1 MNQWQRELA
10 ASAIF
15 AITYV
20 LISGRQLKVLPLNR
34 PAAALLGA
42 VLMVATGVMTP
53 ERAYR
58 AINYDT
64 LVLLLGMMLI
74 SAYLY
79 LAHFFEWAAEL
90 LLNFSRTPARLL
102 LYVTLTSGILSAL
115 LVNDTICL
123 MLTPLV
129 VAVIRRG
136 KLPLLPFLIALATSA
151 NIGSA
156 ATLVGNPQNMIIGH
170 FSHISFPEF
179 SRSLLPAA
187 VIGLAINFFI
197 LRFGFR
203 KVLRQTAIDRSAHVV
218 PKLERGLF
226 ALVCIVLVSI
236 FAGFLAGLNL
246 AWTAMAGAVLVMV
259 LARRDTHNVLKLV
272 DWHLLLFFA
281 ALFIVVDGLSDTG
294 LPDEIY
300 SRLQPIFASSM
311 PAQAWN
317 LTWFSVVGSNIF
329 SNVPFVLVAG
339 NWIARFTDPALM
351 WKVLALAT
359 TFAGNLTIIGS
370 VANMIVVE
378 SARDHVQ
385 IGFWDYAR
393 YGIPITILTT
403 ASGVAYLF
411 CAKKSL
417 RRASMRRWHGNIVN
431 RSKPVLRRRN
441 FVWGCRTV
449 HNERYPMM
457 GERKCRPV
465 EQLVRSSYFEPRQNP
480 HATPAY
486 R

>member
-1 MNQWQRELA
+1 VNHWQQELIA
-10 ASAIF
+10 GAIF

-20 LISGRQLKVLPLNR
+20 LISGRQLKILPLNR

-42 VLMVATGVMTP
+42 VLMIATGVMTP

-74 SAYLY
+74 SAYLD

-90 LLNFSRTPARLL
+90 VLNFSRTPVHLL

-136 KLPLLPFLIALATSA
+136 KLPLLPYLVALATSA
-151 NIGSA
+151 NIGSV

-187 VIGLAINFFI
+187 AVGLAINFFI

-203 KVLRQTAIDRSAHVV
+203 KILRVTAIDRADYPA

-226 ALVCIVLVSI
+226 ALVCVVLVSI
-236 FAGFLAGLNL
+236 FGGFLAGLNL
-246 AWTAMAGAVLVMV
+246 AWTAMAGAALVMV
-259 LARRDTHNVLKLV
+259 LARRDTHGVLKLV

-294 LPDEIY
+294 LPAAIY
-300 SRLQPIFASSM
+300 SRLQPIFGSSA

-317 LTWFSVVGSNIF
+317 LTWFSVVGSNVF

-339 NWIARFTDPALM
+339 NWIARFAEPALM
-351 WKVLALAT
+351 WKVLALST
-359 TFAGNLTIIGS
+359 TFGGNLTIVGS

-378 SARDHVQ
+378 SARDHIQV
-385 IGFWDYAR
+385 GFWDYAR
-393 YGIPITILTT
+393 FGIPITILTT
-403 ASGVAYLF
+403 AAGVVVL
-411 CAKKSL
+411 L
-417 RRASMRRWHGNIVN
+417 
-431 RSKPVLRRRN
+431 VLR
-441 FVWGCRTV
+441 
-449 HNERYPMM
+449 
-457 GERKCRPV
+457 
-465 EQLVRSSYFEPRQNP
+465 
-480 HATPAY
+480 
-486 R
+486 

>member
-1 MNQWQRELA
+1 VNQWQRELA

-170 FSHISFPEF
+170 FSQISFPEF

-187 VIGLAINFFI
+187 VVGLAINFFI

-226 ALVCIVLVSI
+226 ALVCIVFMSI

-259 LARRDTHNVLKLV
+259 LARRDTYNVLKLV

-294 LPDEIY
+294 LPDAIY
-300 SRLQPIFASSM
+300 SRLRPIFGSST
-311 PAQAWN
+311 PTQAWN

-329 SNVPFVLVAG
+329 SNVPFVLLAG

-351 WKVLALAT
+351 WKVLALTT

-378 SARDHVQ
+378 SARDHIQV
-385 IGFWDYAR
+385 GFWDYAR
-393 YGIPITILTT
+393 FGIPITILTT
-403 ASGVAYLF
+403 A
-411 CAKKSL
+411 
-417 RRASMRRWHGNIVN
+417 ASVVVLL
-431 RSKPVLRRRN
+431 VLR
-441 FVWGCRTV
+441 
-449 HNERYPMM
+449 
-457 GERKCRPV
+457 
-465 EQLVRSSYFEPRQNP
+465 
-480 HATPAY
+480 
-486 R
+486 